1 MRRVRPDRLLEGD
14 EVDISYLMLESFKH
28 NAFKDFIKTAE
39 ESYSSMIIKLGST
52 DLPSLWNWNL
62 DP

>member
-1 MRRVRPDRLLEGD
+1 MRRVWRDRLLEGD
-14 EVDISYLMLESFKH
+14 EVNIVSYLQSFKH
-28 NAFKDFIKTAE
+28 NTFKDFINTAE
-39 ESYSSMIIKLGST
+39 ESYPSMIIKLGST